1 MVVLSFM
8 VTLITW
14 ARALAPAN
22 GIVKLSGL
30 ICSNTVGP
38 TCTATGMVT
47 LSPDVWN
54 SNWPTNV
61 PTEAPPPG
69 RLALL
74 MLMVMLDGAV
84 PLEGV
89 AVNQAPPIPVL
100 AVTVQ
105 FNVPDP
111 VFRI

>member
-1 MVVLSFM
+1 MVELSFM
-8 VTLITW
+8 ATLITW
-14 ARALAPAN
+14 ARAFAPAN
-22 GIVKLSGL
+22 GMVKLSGF

-61 PTEAPPPG
+61 PTVDPPPG

-74 MLMVMLDGAV
+74 MLMAILDGAV
-84 PLEGV
+84 PLEGE
-89 AVNQAPPIPVL
+89 AANQPLPIPVL

-105 FNVPDP
+105 FSVPDP

>member
-1 MVVLSFM
+1 MVELSFM
-8 VTLITW
+8 ATLMIW
-14 ARALAPAN
+14 ARAFAPAN

-38 TCTATGMVT
+38 TWTATGMVT

-54 SNWPTNV
+54 SSRPTNV
-61 PTEAPPPG
+61 PLVAPPSG
-69 RLALL
+69 KLALL
-74 MLMVMLDGAV
+74 MLMLMLDGAV
-84 PLEGV
+84 PLGGV

-111 VFRI
+111 

>member
-8 VTLITW
+8 VTLITG
-14 ARALAPAN
+14 ARAFEPAN
-22 GIVKLSGL
+22 GMVKLSGL

-38 TCTATGMVT
+38 TCTATGIVT
-47 LSPDVWN
+47 LSPEVWN
-54 SNWPTNV
+54 SNWPTKV

-84 PLEGV
+84 PLAGE
-89 AVNQAPPIPVL
+89 ADNQPLPIPVL

-105 FNVPDP
+105 FSVPDP
-111 VFRI
+111 AFRI

>member
-1 MVVLSFM
+1 M

-22 GIVKLSGL
+22 GMVKLSGL
-30 ICSNTVGP
+30 ICSNTAGP
-38 TCTATGMVT
+38 IVTATGMVT

-54 SNWPTNV
+54 SSWPTNV
-61 PTEAPPPG
+61 PTVEPPPG

-74 MLMVMLDGAV
+74 MLMVTLDGAV
-84 PLEGV
+84 PLVGE
-89 AVNQAPPIPVL
+89 ADNQPLPIPVL

-105 FNVPDP
+105 FSVPDP
-111 VFRI
+111 AFRI

>member
-1 MVVLSFM
+1 MEVLSVM
-8 VTLITW
+8 ATLRTW

-38 TCTATGMVT
+38 TVTATGTVT

-61 PTEAPPPG
+61 PTVDPPPG
-69 RLALL
+69 KLALL
-74 MLMVMLDGAV
+74 MLTTTLEGAV

-89 AVNQAPPIPVL
+89 ADNQLPPIPVL

-111 VFRI
+111 AFRI